1 MADGNAHLHC
11 YATAGKALS
20 RGKWLPLY
28 QSSTGDYSI
37 GNTRHGDAVI
47 DQIPVEEEEW
57 VLHYN
62 VQLDA
67 NKRINKRV
75 RQQLADMSVTH
86 HRIDHTFP

>member
-1 MADGNAHLHC
+1 M
-11 YATAGKALS
+11 
-20 RGKWLPLY
+20 PLY
-28 QSSTGDYSI
+28 QSGTGDYSI
-37 GNTRHGDAVI
+37 GNSRHGDAVI

-75 RQQLADMSVTH
+75 
-86 HRIDHTFP
+86 